1 MQVTPAG
8 KGLPLTLHVPVVVN
22 GVLLQ
27 FFFFASVLY
36 PIFFHLGIFRHVLGP
51 CHTCFGHVVGT
62 RHM

>member
-1 MQVTPAG
+1 V
-8 KGLPLTLHVPVVVN
+8 
-22 GVLLQ
+22 
-27 FFFFASVLY
+27 SVLY